1 MREFYRLATRQASAA
16 ALLLASLTLA
26 PSAFALDR
34 IAVLALF
41 KDKAILQIDGARR
54 VLSKGDVSPEGVKLI
69 AADTEQA
76 IVEHGGKRETLAL
89 GVITGSFKG
98 SDKGSVMLYANGS
111 FFYADGSINNQPV
124 RFLVDTG
131 ANTIALNSALA
142 ERLKI
147 DYKRGQA
154 GMATTASGYIRMYG
168 IKLHS
173 VRIGDIELFN
183 IDAGVIEGPEP
194 ATPLLGMSFLGA
206 LEMRREG
213 ERMELRQ
220 R

>member
-1 MREFYRLATRQASAA
+1 MREFYRLLTGQASAA
-16 ALLLASLTLA
+16 AVFALWLTLPTPA
-26 PSAFALDR
+26 LALDR

-54 VLSKGDVSPEGVKLI
+54 VLSKGDVSPEGVKLV

-76 IVEHGGKRETLAL
+76 IIEHGGKRETLAL
-89 GVITGSFKG
+89 GVIAGSFKG

-111 FFYADGSINNQPV
+111 FFYAEGTINNQPV

-131 ANTIALNSALA
+131 ANTVAMNSALA
-142 ERLKI
+142 QRLKI
-147 DYKRGQA
+147 DYKRGQQ
-154 GMATTASGYIRMYG
+154 GMATTASGYVRVYG
-168 IKLHS
+168 IKLQS
-173 VRIGDIELFN
+173 IRIGDIEVFN
-183 IDAGVIEGPEP
+183 VDAGVIEGPEP
-194 ATPLLGMSFLGA
+194 ATPLLGMSFLGG

>member
-1 MREFYRLATRQASAA
+1 MREFYRLLTGPASAA
-16 ALLLASLTLA
+16 CVWALAMLSSPALA
-26 PSAFALDR
+26 FER

-54 VLSKGDVSPEGVKLI
+54 VLAKGEVSPEGVKLV

-76 IVEHGGKRETLAL
+76 IIEHGGKRETLAL
-89 GVITGSFKG
+89 GVIAGSFKG
-98 SDKGSVMLYANGS
+98 GDKGSVTLYANGA
-111 FFYADGSINNQPV
+111 FFYADGNINNQAV

-131 ANTIALNSALA
+131 ANTVALNSALA

-147 DYKRGQA
+147 DYKRGQR
-154 GMATTASGYIRMYG
+154 GMATTASGYVPVYG
-168 IKLHS
+168 IKLQS
-173 VRIGDIELFN
+173 VRIGDIEIFN
-183 IDAGVIEGPEP
+183 VDAGVIEGPEP
-194 ATPLLGMSFLGA
+194 ATPLLGMSFLGG

-213 ERMELRQ
+213 DRMELRQ